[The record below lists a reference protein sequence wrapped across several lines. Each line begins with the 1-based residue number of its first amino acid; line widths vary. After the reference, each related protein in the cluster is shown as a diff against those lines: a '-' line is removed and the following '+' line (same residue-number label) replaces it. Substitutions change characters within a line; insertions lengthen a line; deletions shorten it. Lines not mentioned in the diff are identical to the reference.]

1 MFRKFLFFFLQ
12 LLCIATMAFAQEN
25 ELPSI
30 SIKTDST
37 FFAENGSLA
46 ALTLAIEN
54 ENQAAFNGKIEL
66 KTIDGINLIGKENIS
81 ISLDAKS
88 KIYYPIRLSVNK
100 NVPAGETPVILQLVD
115 INKQVKATF
124 TSKLIVQSKKQVQL
138 ISNRPTEL
146 MQNVGDSLSV
156 SALLSNKG
164 NSKEMIT
171 ITASFPN
178 LTGGNKVE
186 SKQVFLNAFQDSVI
200 TFKKIITKELLRVE
214 RYTVNLAAL
223 YENGE
228 LINNVMVTVQNV
240 SGNRTY
246 SDPSQGYSFDSY
258 SNNKISLS
266 GRNLFT
272 DNEALQLNGRGIFQL
287 PAGSMDFN
295 VDGYLYTRTNSRPLL
310 TNTYLNY
317 KLNNKGIMLGNISE
331 SLETF
336 VNGRGVKVYAGD
348 IENNK
353 LIEVGVVDK
362 SYNLLG
368 DEYKLVGGN
377 GYTAYAKTYLNN
389 QSNQQYAGSI
399 LYDRTPY
406 SNSESLIQM
415 NEYQYRL
422 KDNIQ
427 LGFELGGGLTRIL
440 NNPSSSFKPSA
451 AIGNKLSGRFG
462 NYNISSNNFYSSG
475 YYPGTRRGVLQ
486 LNERVSRSFNK
497 LNTWLSYSYYNYDP
511 KYLQTQYLNY
521 SSNTSNSQVEAGTYF
536 PLSDNMSLNLSAKKY
551 TDQGR
556 VGYNQEIAN
565 PMLKMNAFRLTES
578 VNWRSRNDQ
587 HMVYLSS
594 ENGFAK
600 SPYTGENQLQIRAN
614 ATWNYRFFT
623 LNSYFQQGDF
633 SLIEAYSNALQKD
646 KDQYRFNISNSVR
659 KEFFNKKLQAQLDV
673 NYNRDSYS
681 GSNWMYSGLVNYA
694 FSPLFSGFVNTYFY
708 KYNSSYFN
716 SSTSNIQAGISYN
729 LPDGRNVSTQKK
741 GNLTLFLFYDNNT
754 NGVFDEGDTVAESRI
769 ATIGG
774 ISFISLNNG
783 LIEYKK
789 VPYGEYTLQVPS
801 QDWYAVVPSKINIQN
816 RELTLNVPLQK
827 TGKIVGNLSYNYD
840 ERTSM
845 EVSEKHGGLRVW
857 VTGTN
862 GNKIEAL
869 TNSQGNFTLF
879 VPVGQYDFSV
889 DDSSLP
895 KNVFTEFE
903 TQNIIVEAGR
913 PITIPEIELKVKQRV
928 IEVKRFSSE

>member
-1 MFRKFLFFFLQ
+1 
-12 LLCIATMAFAQEN
+12 MAFAQED
-25 ELPSI
+25 ELSSI

-46 ALTLAIEN
+46 ALTLAIKN
-54 ENQAAFNGKIEL
+54 ESQAVFNGKIEV
-66 KTIDGINLIGKENIS
+66 KTIDGVSLIGKENIS
-81 ISLDAKS
+81 ISVDAKS

-100 NVPAGETPVILQLVD
+100 NVPAGETSVILRLVD
-115 INKQVKATF
+115 INNQIKATF
-124 TSKLIVQSKKQVQL
+124 TSILVVQPKKQVQL
-138 ISNRPTEL
+138 MSNRPTEL
-146 MQNVGDSLSV
+146 MQNVGDSLTV

-164 NSKEMIT
+164 NSKETIT

-228 LINNVMVTVQNV
+228 LINNVMVSVQNV

-272 DNEALQLNGRGIFQL
+272 DNEALQLNARGIFQL
-287 PAGSMDFN
+287 PVGSMDFS

-348 IENNK
+348 MENNK
-353 LIEVGVVDK
+353 GVEVGIVDK

-368 DEYKLVGGN
+368 DEYKLAGGN

-415 NEYQYRL
+415 NEYQYKL
-422 KDNIQ
+422 KENIQ
-427 LGFELGGGLTRIL
+427 LGFELGGGMTRIL
-440 NNPSSSFKPSA
+440 NGISSSIKPSI
-451 AIGNKLSGRFG
+451 AIGNKLNGMFG
-462 NYNISSNNFYSSG
+462 KYNVSSNNFYSSG
-475 YYPGTRRGVLQ
+475 YYPGTRRGMLQ

-497 LNTWLSYSYYNYDP
+497 WNTWASYSYYNYNP
-511 KYLQTQYLNY
+511 KHLQTQFFSY
-521 SSNTSNSQVEAGTYF
+521 SSNTSNSRIEAGTYF
-536 PLSDNMSLNLSAKKY
+536 PISSNISASLSAKQQ
-551 TDQGR
+551 TDRGQ
-556 VGYNQEIAN
+556 VGFNQDTAN
-565 PMLKMNAFRLTES
+565 PLLEMNTFRLTES
-578 VNWRSRNDQ
+578 INWRSRNDQ
-587 HMVYLSS
+587 HLVYLSS
-594 ENGFAK
+594 ENGVSK
-600 SPYTGENQLQIRAN
+600 SSFNGKQQLQVRAN
-614 ATWNYRFFT
+614 MTWNYRFFS
-623 LNSYFQQGDF
+623 LSSYFQQGDF
-633 SLIEAYSNALQKD
+633 SLMEAYSNAQQEGKD
-646 KDQYRFNISNSVR
+646 PFRFNVSSSV
-659 KEFFNKKLQAQLDV
+659 KKDFFNNKLKAQLDV
-673 NYNRDSYS
+673 NYNRDYDS
-681 GSNWMYSGLVNYA
+681 GGNWMYSGLANYA
-694 FSPLFSGFVNTYFY
+694 FSPFFSGFINSYFY
-708 KYNSSYFN
+708 TSNSSYFN
-716 SSTSNIQAGISYN
+716 SSYSNFQAGITYN
-729 LPDGRNVSTQKK
+729 LPSDKNVSNQKK
-741 GNLTLFLFYDNNT
+741 GNLTLFLFYDNNA
-754 NGVFDEGDTVAESRI
+754 NGVFDEGDTVAENRI

-789 VPYGEYTLQVPS
+789 VPYGEYTLYVPS
-801 QDWYAVVPSKINIQN
+801 QDWYAAIPAKINIEN
-816 RELTLNVPLQK
+816 RDITLNVPLQK
-827 TGKIVGNLSYNYD
+827 TGKVIGKLNYHYD

-845 EVSEKHGGLRVW
+845 EFSEKHGGLRVW
-857 VTGTN
+857 VTNCN
-862 GNKIEAL
+862 GDKIEAL
-869 TNSQGNFTLF
+869 TNSLGNFTLF
-879 VPVGQYDFSV
+879 VPVGNYEFAIDEN
-889 DDSSLP
+889 SLP
-895 KNVFTEFE
+895 KNVYTELE
-903 TQNIIVEAGR
+903 PMQIDVVEGK
-913 PITIPEIELKVKQRV
+913 PVEIPEIELKVKQRKV
-928 IEVKRFSSE
+928 EIKRFSSE